1 MRNKGLDN
9 YEQQIE
15 DDAERFVQADG
26 EERSKIEQI
35 LANSRKTRNINIRI
49 SEYDLEQVKRRAER
63 EGLPYQTLISS
74 ILHKYVSDQLID
86 ERSVSKAI
94 QLQGGWQR
102 LESAGGGSRTVR

>member
-1 MRNKGLDN
+1 MRNNRLDN
-9 YEQQIE
+9 HEQKIE
-15 DDAERFVQADG
+15 DEAERFVQADG

-35 LANSRKTRNINIRI
+35 LANSRKTRNVNIRI

-74 ILHKYVSDQLID
+74 ILHKYVSDQLVD

-94 QLQGGWQR
+94 QLLG
-102 LESAGGGSRTVR
+102 

>member
-1 MRNKGLDN
+1 MRNKRLDN
-9 YEQQIE
+9 HEQQIE
-15 DDAERFVQADG
+15 DEAERFVQADG

-74 ILHKYVSDQLID
+74 ILHKYVSDQLVD

-94 QLQGGWQR
+94 QLLG
-102 LESAGGGSRTVR
+102 